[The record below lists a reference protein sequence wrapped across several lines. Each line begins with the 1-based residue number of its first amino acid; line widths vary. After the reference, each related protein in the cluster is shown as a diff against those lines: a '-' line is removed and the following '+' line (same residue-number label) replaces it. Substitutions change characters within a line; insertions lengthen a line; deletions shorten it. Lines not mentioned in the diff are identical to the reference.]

1 MPQKSRRKKK
11 YSGQRRPQ
19 VVTAT
24 TSTTATGATGAAPP
38 AAAPTGQVARPR
50 PGAAK
55 TPGQMAPSLGALN
68 VGREV
73 KRIAIIAGAAVVVI
87 IIMSFVLR

>member
-24 TSTTATGATGAAPP
+24 TSTTATGAPGAPLQ
-38 AAAPTGQVARPR
+38 AATPTGQSARPR

-55 TPGQMAPSLGALN
+55 TMPMGPSLGALN

-73 KRIAIIAGAAVVVI
+73 KAIGIIAGAAIVVI
-87 IIMSFVLR
+87 VLMSFVLR

>member
-24 TSTTATGATGAAPP
+24 TSATSTGSTGAAPP
-38 AAAPTGQVARPR
+38 AAAPTVQPARPR
-50 PGAAK
+50 PGTGKA
-55 TPGQMAPSLGALN
+55 PVPMAPSLGALN

-73 KRIAIIAGAAVVVI
+73 KAIAILAGAAVVVI
-87 IIMSFVLR
+87 VIMSFVLR